1 MYSDDFIQDVQDSE
15 MVAMNVRG
23 LTVDLMDSM
32 DGGDSEVAMLRR
44 LIQLDG
50 EMYQLESPSFQ
61 LW

>member
-1 MYSDDFIQDVQDSE
+1 

-23 LTVDLMDSM
+23 LTVDLMDSI
-32 DGGDSEVAMLRR
+32 DGGDSEVAMLKR